1 MDVKVLGTGC
11 GRCAKLQDVVE
22 RAIAQTGMHA
32 TVTKVEDMRAI
43 MRYGVMST
51 PALVIDERVVS
62 SGGVPD
68 VAQITS
74 WLTTAA
80 AEAGKPA

>member
-1 MDVKVLGTGC
+1 MNIKVLGTGC
-11 GRCAKLQDVVE
+11 AKCAELQDVVE
-22 RAIAQTGMHA
+22 RAIAQTGMDA
-32 TVTKVEDMRAI
+32 TVTKVEDMQAI

-62 SGGVPD
+62 SGRVPD
-68 VAQITS
+68 VAQIGS
-74 WLTTAA
+74 WLTSAA